1 MDQALK
7 LGVLTSQFY
16 HVQESE
22 EKQFTQAKAFY
33 LNVHQVKGIAG
44 QGRH

>member
-7 LGVLTSQFY
+7 LRILTFQFY

-22 EKQFTQAKAFY
+22 EKQFTQAKTFY
-33 LNVHQVKGIAG
+33 LNVHQVNGITG